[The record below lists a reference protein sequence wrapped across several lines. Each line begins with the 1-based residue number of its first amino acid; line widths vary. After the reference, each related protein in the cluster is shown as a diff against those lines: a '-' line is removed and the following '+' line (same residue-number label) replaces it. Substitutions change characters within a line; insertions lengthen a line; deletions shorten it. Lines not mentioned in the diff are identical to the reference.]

1 MDMILDEDLLEDEED
16 DRDDVRQTKS
26 QRLQYMKVGLLC
38 WLFFVIVN
46 NLCQGELTKLLS
58 KPIRPVGGR
67 RFVSSRAGLPSADQL
82 AKGRQVVN
90 EPLVDT

>member
-38 WLFFVIVN
+38 WFF
-46 NLCQGELTKLLS
+46 L
-58 KPIRPVGGR
+58 
-67 RFVSSRAGLPSADQL
+67 
-82 AKGRQVVN
+82 
-90 EPLVDT
+90 